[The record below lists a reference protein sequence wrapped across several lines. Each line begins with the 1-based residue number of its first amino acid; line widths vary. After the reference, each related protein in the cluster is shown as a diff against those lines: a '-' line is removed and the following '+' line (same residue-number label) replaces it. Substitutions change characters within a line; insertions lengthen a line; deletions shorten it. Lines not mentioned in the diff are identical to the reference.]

1 MQSVAHE
8 LHRLRICRSNGLG
21 NRCERAAPL
30 GFCVETHSRESG
42 PALTC
47 GANAAQCRAEPDT
60 KMITIIYKIH
70 GLRQGFQKKSDR
82 CVAIGCNEQ

>member
-1 MQSVAHE
+1 MKGRHPSV
-8 LHRLRICRSNGLG
+8 
-21 NRCERAAPL
+21 
-30 GFCVETHSRESG
+30 FCAETYSGESG

-70 GLRQGFQKKSDR
+70 GLRQGFQKRAIAASLSD
-82 CVAIGCNEQ
+82 AMSNESEEDARQANRAM